1 MLGWSFSE
9 IGTRLGIAESTA
21 QAIWQR
27 EVERFPPLP
36 TREKM
41 RTISGRRLNKARVHA
56 FNLTSSDDPKTKAR
70 GISALVQIETRE
82 ARLFGLDA
90 AVQSQVEEGVTRNPD
105 GSIRITLEWAR
116 ADDWP
121 GRCRSPVTPI

>member
-1 MLGWSFSE
+1 MIMPKPARDREKTSDRRAKVLALAVLGWSFSE

-56 FNLTSSDDPKTKAR
+56 FKSH
-70 GISALVQIETRE
+70 V
-82 ARLFGLDA
+82 
-90 AVQSQVEEGVTRNPD
+90 
-105 GSIRITLEWAR
+105 
-116 ADDWP
+116 
-121 GRCRSPVTPI
+121 